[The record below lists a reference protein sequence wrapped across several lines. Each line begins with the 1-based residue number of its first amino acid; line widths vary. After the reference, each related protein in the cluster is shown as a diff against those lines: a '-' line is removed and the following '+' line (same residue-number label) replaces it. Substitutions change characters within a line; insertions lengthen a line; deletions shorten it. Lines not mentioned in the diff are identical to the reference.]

1 MRILML
7 FRNIMN
13 DTRREKRKEKKEKR
27 REKKEE
33 ETYSSSTSRYLTSGE
48 PAGRIMIVLRRRC

>member
-7 FRNIMN
+7 FRNTLDDI
-13 DTRREKRKEKKEKR
+13 RRERRKEKKNSERK
-27 REKKEE
+27 KKEE

-48 PAGRIMIVLRRRC
+48 PAGRIMIVLRRR